1 MRRQVVT
8 IALMAIFFLAL
19 ISPAGVSA
27 GSAKSSPP
35 TFGTGPTEGEVLSG
49 TITIVVSTTTGLDSA
64 QLDLN
69 DGNGWISLT
78 NITSASSWIYNWDS
92 STVSDGGYQL
102 RLEGWSGGSS
112 TGTTNGDNFTIDNT
126 APNNL
131 AFVIENPDYGTGTS
145 LANRAW
151 FSIPSDGTLSFTWNA
166 SDTNLDYATLTNLPG
181 PGVPS
186 NDGPGFLAYRWDW
199 TTGGFPSQGTWN
211 PVLTVF
217 DEGGSS
223 ASETRY
229 IGIDTI
235 GPTVGNP
242 SLSISSDWNKAYT
255 LIFTNL
261 FNGASDNGGSGING
275 YEVRDSSDSSW
286 DSIGFGGS
294 GSLSLQEGV
303 RQIQFRAVDNVGNRG
318 DPINYTLRIDHNA
331 PVAGGWVVPELTTA
345 LSGGLDIEVQASDGL
360 SGINITETK
369 IQYGFDSDGVGDN
382 PDITSSWV
390 DVGTGLSATLSPSI
404 DWSTKQGQF
413 LSLRALLVDEAGNSD
428 YSATQHFVV
437 FPSFDFSWASAS
449 VDRLVVRAGSDGE
462 VTINSVL
469 VSNEAYPGTV
479 TVRLQTAPADRN
491 SDVTWTTLESRTLPP
506 IALADLQEELI
517 WSVAVLNVGEFDIR
531 LTVDPSDAVSE
542 RDEANN
548 DAYMVVQGA
557 SQKSV
562 GAVSSFSPSLLL
574 VALSGIWLGYWITR
588 NNDLPLH
595 SSAQETDSSSANS
608 IISATATSSSGSTW
622 EDL

>member
-1 MRRQVVT
+1 MRRQAVSV
-8 IALMAIFFLAL
+8 ALMSLFILAL
-19 ISPAGVSA
+19 FPMTGVSA
-27 GSAKSSPP
+27 GVAKSNPP
-35 TFGTGPTEGEVLSG
+35 TFGSGPTEGGVLSG
-49 TITIVVSTTTGLDSA
+49 TVTIVVSTTTGLDSA
-64 QLDLN
+64 QLDYN
-69 DGNGWISLT
+69 DGNSWISLA
-78 NITSASSWIYNWDS
+78 NITSTSSWIYNWDS
-92 STVSDGGYQL
+92 SSVNDGAYQL
-102 RLEGWSGGSS
+102 RLEGWSGGAS
-112 TGTTNGDNFTIDNT
+112 TGTTNSANFTIDNT

-166 SDTNLDYATLTNLPG
+166 SDANLDYATLTNLPG
-181 PGVPS
+181 PGAPS

-211 PVLTVF
+211 PQLTVY

-223 ASETRY
+223 TSETRY

-235 GPTVGNP
+235 GPTVGTP

-255 LIFTNL
+255 LIFSNL
-261 FNGASDNGGSGING
+261 FNGATDNGGSGING
-275 YEVRDSSDSSW
+275 YEVRDSTDSSW
-286 DSIGFGGS
+286 NSIGFGGS

-318 DPINYTLRIDHNA
+318 NPINYTLRIDHHA
-331 PVAGGWVVPELTTA
+331 PVAGGWIVPELTTA
-345 LSGGLDIEVQASDGL
+345 LTGGLDIQVQASDGL
-360 SGINITETK
+360 SGINATQSK
-369 IQYGFDSDGVGDN
+369 IQYGFDSDGIGDT

-390 DVGTGLSATLSPSI
+390 DVGAGLSTTLSPTI
-404 DWSTKQGQF
+404 DWTTKQGQF

-449 VDRLVVRAGSDGE
+449 VDRLVVRAGSEGE
-462 VTINSVL
+462 VTINSIL

-479 TVRLQTAPADRN
+479 MVRLQTAPADRN

-517 WSVAVLNVGEFDIR
+517 WSVAVLNVGEYDIR
-531 LTVDPSDAVSE
+531 LTVDPSDSVSE

-562 GAVSSFSPSLLL
+562 GAVTSFSPSLLA
-574 VALSGIWLGYWITR
+574 VVLSGIWIGYWLTR
-588 NNDLPLH
+588 NKDELH
-595 SSAQETDSSSANS
+595 SSAQETDSSSASS
-608 IISATATSSSGSTW
+608 IISATASSSSGSTC

>member
-8 IALMAIFFLAL
+8 VALMALFILAL
-19 ISPAGVSA
+19 IPLAGVSA
-27 GSAKSSPP
+27 GGVKSNAP
-35 TFGTGPTEGEVLSG
+35 TFGTGPSEGEVLSG
-49 TITIVVSTTTGLDSA
+49 TITIVASTTTGLDAA

-69 DGNGWISLT
+69 DGGGWVSLA

-92 STVSDGGYQL
+92 SAVSDGEFQL
-102 RLEGWSGGSS
+102 RLEGWSSGFS
-112 TGTTNGDNFTIDNT
+112 TGTTYGNNFTVDNT

-145 LANRAW
+145 LGNRAW

-166 SDTNLDYATLTNLPG
+166 SDANLDYATLTNLPG
-181 PGVPS
+181 PGSPS
-186 NDGPGFLAYRWDW
+186 NDGPGFLTFRWDW
-199 TTGGFPSQGTWN
+199 TTGSFPSQGTWN
-211 PVLTVF
+211 PQLTVY

-223 ASETRY
+223 SSETLY
-229 IGIDTI
+229 LGIDMV
-235 GPTVGNP
+235 GPTVGTP
-242 SLSISSDWNKAYT
+242 SLSISSDWNNANT
-255 LIFTNL
+255 LIFSNL

-275 YEVRDSSDSSW
+275 YEIRDSADSSW

-303 RQIQFRAVDNVGNRG
+303 RVIQFRAVDNVGNRG
-318 DPINYTLRIDHNA
+318 DSINYTFRIDHNA
-331 PVAGGWVVPELTTA
+331 PVAGGWIVPELTTA
-345 LSGGLDIEVQASDGL
+345 LSGGVDIEVQASDEL
-360 SGINITETK
+360 SGINATQTK
-369 IQYGFDSDGVGDN
+369 IQYGFDSDGVGDT
-382 PDITSSWV
+382 PDITNSWV
-390 DVGTGLSATLSPSI
+390 DVGTGLSSTLSQSI

-413 LSLRALLVDEAGNSD
+413 LSLRALMVDNSGNSD
-428 YSATQHFVV
+428 YSATQHFIV

-449 VDRLVVRAGSDGE
+449 VDRLVVRAGSGGE

-491 SDVTWTTLESRTLPP
+491 SDVSWTTLESRALPP
-506 IALADLQEELI
+506 IALSDLQEELV
-517 WSVAVLNVGEFDIR
+517 WSVAILNVGEYDIR

-557 SQKSV
+557 SQNMV
-562 GAVSSFSPSLLL
+562 GAVASFSPSLLM
-574 VALSGIWLGYWITR
+574 VALSGIWLGYWLTR
-588 NNDLPLH
+588 NKNNELH
-595 SSAQETDSSSANS
+595 SSSQETDSSSANS
-608 IISATATSSSGSTW
+608 IISVTASSSSGSTC